1 MREPLG
7 VGVGLGGEL
16 DVGRGVDG
24 LGLDSIDALELG
36 LALQKRYGVSLS
48 AESEEV
54 RAHFASVKT
63 LAAFV
68 TAQGKA

>member
-24 LGLDSIDALELG
+24 LGLDVLEELLGDELDELGSLLELLEDDSG
-36 LALQKRYGVSLS
+36 ESLVSGEGDDVEDVLRS
-48 AESEEV
+48 
-54 RAHFASVKT
+54 
-63 LAAFV
+63 
-68 TAQGKA
+68 G

>member
-24 LGLDSIDALELG
+24 LGLDVLEELLGDELDELGSLLELLEDDSG
-36 LALQKRYGVSLS
+36 ESLVSGEGDDFEDVLRS
-48 AESEEV
+48 
-54 RAHFASVKT
+54 
-63 LAAFV
+63 
-68 TAQGKA
+68 G

>member
-24 LGLDSIDALELG
+24 LGLDVLEELLGDELDELGSLLELLKDDSG
-36 LALQKRYGVSLS
+36 ESLVSGEGDDVEDVLRS
-48 AESEEV
+48 
-54 RAHFASVKT
+54 
-63 LAAFV
+63 
-68 TAQGKA
+68 G

>member
-24 LGLDSIDALELG
+24 LGLDVLEERLGDELDELG
-36 LALQKRYGVSLS
+36 SLPELLEDDSGESLVSGEGDDVEDVLRS
-48 AESEEV
+48 
-54 RAHFASVKT
+54 
-63 LAAFV
+63 
-68 TAQGKA
+68 G

>member
-24 LGLDSIDALELG
+24 LGLDVLEELLGDELDELGSLLELLEDDSG
-36 LALQKRYGVSLS
+36 ESPVSGEGDDVEDVLRS
-48 AESEEV
+48 
-54 RAHFASVKT
+54 
-63 LAAFV
+63 
-68 TAQGKA
+68 G

>member
-24 LGLDSIDALELG
+24 LGLDVLEELLGDELDELGSLLELLDDDSG
-36 LALQKRYGVSLS
+36 ESLVSGEGDDVEDVLRS
-48 AESEEV
+48 
-54 RAHFASVKT
+54 
-63 LAAFV
+63 
-68 TAQGKA
+68 G

>member
-24 LGLDSIDALELG
+24 LGLDVLEERLGDELDELGSLLELLKDDSG
-36 LALQKRYGVSLS
+36 ESLVSGEGDDVEDVLRS
-48 AESEEV
+48 
-54 RAHFASVKT
+54 
-63 LAAFV
+63 
-68 TAQGKA
+68 G

>member
-24 LGLDSIDALELG
+24 LGLDVLEDLLGDELDELGSLLELLEDDSG
-36 LALQKRYGVSLS
+36 ESLVSGEGDDVEDVLRS
-48 AESEEV
+48 
-54 RAHFASVKT
+54 
-63 LAAFV
+63 
-68 TAQGKA
+68 G

>member
-24 LGLDSIDALELG
+24 LGLDVLEERLGDELDELGSLLELLEDDSG
-36 LALQKRYGVSLS
+36 ESLVSGEGDDVEDVLRS
-48 AESEEV
+48 
-54 RAHFASVKT
+54 
-63 LAAFV
+63 
-68 TAQGKA
+68 G

>member
-24 LGLDSIDALELG
+24 LGLDVLEELLG
-36 LALQKRYGVSLS
+36 DELDDEPDELVPLAR
-48 AESEEV
+48 
-54 RAHFASVKT
+54 
-63 LAAFV
+63 
-68 TAQGKA
+68 

>member
-24 LGLDSIDALELG
+24 LGLDVLEELLGDELDELG
-36 LALQKRYGVSLS
+36 SLFELLEDDSGESLVSGEGDDVEDVLRS
-48 AESEEV
+48 
-54 RAHFASVKT
+54 
-63 LAAFV
+63 
-68 TAQGKA
+68 G